1 MLIFLLTIRVLEW
14 ISAKNNKSSQPNL
27 VLTHIQ
33 SVRLHSGCCQVQ
45 STMLFKEQRC
55 PWRSLRMPPCILGQF
70 GSNHDSF
77 LSSKPESLGGKK
89 KSKYIYISLSQ
100 FCLCPLKRNLILT
113 FLCLLFNSCRMYFMV
128 CLFSGTG
135 KWCCDESPCSLGMF
149 CSKSSRGYDKMI
161 NSLWN
166 DPSSPAWRLASA
178 GSQNWTVA
186 ELPEAAACSPVLQM
200 RKPRL

>member
-14 ISAKNNKSSQPNL
+14 ISAKNNKRIQPNV

-33 SVRLHSGCCQVQ
+33 SVSLHSGSCQVQ
-45 STMLFKEQRC
+45 SSMLFKKQCCPRC
-55 PWRSLRMPPCILGQF
+55 SLRMPPCIWGQF
-70 GSNHDSF
+70 GSNHGSF
-77 LSSKPESLGGKK
+77 LPSKPESLGGKK
-89 KSKYIYISLSQ
+89 NVYIYIYISQ
-100 FCLCPLKRNLILT
+100 FRLCPLKRNLILK
-113 FLCLLFNSCRMYFMV
+113 FPCLLFNSCRMYFMV

-166 DPSSPAWRLASA
+166 DPSSPTAAP
-178 GSQNWTVA
+178 GVCEFT
-186 ELPEAAACSPVLQM
+186 ELDRA
-200 RKPRL
+200 